1 MVVLRCT
8 QKLRQRVPVPVDGTV
23 PISTTVLGEWT
34 CNLVRF
40 GRIQAILCVSHVTLL
55 PVLLPAPQAKT
66 FPIRLATFLPEVLV
80 GLATPG
86 QIAQEVAEMTRF
98 SIAPTKN
105 RQVLGS
111 LNDFKRM
118 ADWSLV
124 SVDPDHLLA
133 VSRQLAEAPCKP
145 IGYQS
150 PERAT
155 ASAFAAR

>member
-8 QKLRQRVPVPVDGTV
+8 QKLRQRVPAPVGGAEPTA
-23 PISTTVLGEWT
+23 TTILGEWT
-34 CNLVRF
+34 CHLVHF

-66 FPIRLATFLPEVLV
+66 FPVRLATALSEVLV
-80 GLATPG
+80 GLATPA
-86 QIAQEVAEMTRF
+86 QIAQEVAEMTEF
-98 SIAPTKN
+98 SIAPTNN

-118 ADWSLV
+118 ADWSVV
-124 SVDPDHLLA
+124 SAEPDHLLA

-145 IGYQS
+145 IDYQS

-155 ASAFAAR
+155 AAAFAVR